1 MMETEEMTIRVSLMH
16 EELEGTFD
24 VPANIASDGASLFR
38 WIMDNIEVD
47 WDN

>member
-1 MMETEEMTIRVSLMH
+1 METKEITIRVGLFH

-24 VPANIASDGASLFR
+24 VPANVADDGDLLFH
-38 WIMDNIEVD
+38 WIMNNIEVD